1 MLFGSGSTGTP
12 KILLLMFVGRPTRVS
27 CSVRF
32 AKSLGRSLL
41 GTRDRI
47 LNGPKTDT
55 HKSRKLRDVGN
66 SSMLVHIHTHTYT
79 RVRAYTRTEKEREV
93 HLISIRHAL
102 VLLHTLMIFLTS
114 SRVLADATLERIV
127 LTSRKL
133 SSTSL
138 SRRPRELPEKR
149 KREGKKEK
157 E

>member
-32 AKSLGRSLL
+32 AKSLARSLL

-66 SSMLVHIHTHTYT
+66 SSMLVHIHTHA

-114 SRVLADATLERIV
+114 SRVLADATFERIV